1 MVLRI
6 PESIFSRSYREWAQ
20 GRKAIGAVQWP
31 VANGVASRHTPQVP
45 YLTCAVVS
53 CFTVAEVF
61 LYFTDLCSLSL
72 CRISVHCWQ
81 GLPIISENSQRYSHG
96 HSCKRLCFF
105 CSGLYQCLIPKKPL
119 ERGACMTAVASTFV
133 QILKTSRF
141 PGMLQNILNP
151 GADIAQG
158 REPDLRPTLCCCPV
172 SFIILL
178 KHLQKDQLS
187 QYPPKTINQTN

>member
-1 MVLRI
+1 MG
-6 PESIFSRSYREWAQ
+6 SRKKGYRSCPMTSGKWSGQQAHPT
-20 GRKAIGAVQWP
+20 GALSHMCP
-31 VANGVASRHTPQVP
+31 LHAG
-45 YLTCAVVS
+45 
-53 CFTVAEVF
+53 TVAEVF
-61 LYFTDLCSLSL
+61 LYFTDLCSFSL
-72 CRISVHCWQ
+72 CRISVRCWQ
-81 GLPIISENSQRYSHG
+81 GLPIIFENSQRYSYG

-158 REPDLRPTLCCCPV
+158 REPDLRPTLRCCPV